1 MNFLDALQTSSSGL
15 SAQRVRMNLI
25 AGNLANVNTLKTED
39 GGPYRRKEPVFA
51 AVPFENTLK
60 NVMRDKMDAQLK
72 EVKVL
77 NIVEDTRAPVSK
89 YEPGHPEA
97 DAEGYIK
104 VPNINVVEEM
114 VNMMMA
120 SRSYEANV
128 TAVNATKKMALKAL
142 EIGR

>member
-25 AGNLANVNTLKTED
+25 SSNLANVNTLKTED
-39 GGPYRRKEPVFA
+39 GGPYKRKEPVFA
-51 AVPFENTLK
+51 AVPMEKSFQ
-60 NVMRDKMDAQLK
+60 NVVRDKMNEHLN
-72 EVKVL
+72 EVKVV
-77 NIVEDTRAPVSK
+77 NIVEDQREPLSK
-89 YEPGHPEA
+89 YDPGHPEA
-97 DAEGYIK
+97 DEQGYVK
-104 VPNINVVEEM
+104 MPNINVIEEM

-128 TAVNATKKMALKAL
+128 TAVNATKKMAMKAL